1 MCNLFLPKKKEVN
14 MNTILWILQAL
25 LAALFFFSGSMKS
38 TQSEQWLVTHN
49 QTGVAGLSGTI
60 IKFIGICEILGAI
73 GLILPWWLNIL
84 PILTPIAATGFC
96 IIMVLAAPRHYRLR
110 EPKNVAINIVV
121 FLLCAFVAYGRLTQL
136 TH

>member
-1 MCNLFLPKKKEVN
+1 
-14 MNTILWILQAL
+14 MNTILWILQIL

-49 QTGVAGLSGTI
+49 QTGVAGLSGTV

-84 PILTPIAATGFC
+84 PILTPIAAIGFC

-110 EPKNVAINIVV
+110 EPKNVAINIIV
-121 FLLCAFVAYGRLTQL
+121 FLLCAFVAYGRLVRL
-136 TH
+136 